1 MEPKSIE
8 ISHDE
13 KNTRVEDT
21 KSYNHIARGVPSSP
35 RDYSRSPRDYSH
47 INIDDRKGDKAVAQI
62 ASANEDKSGDVNMEA
77 DIATDDVIK
86 AGGFGARDD
95 INSFLPGAIDSTDF
109 EASILD
115 ARNYEEPQEDKCRH
129 GLGWREST
137 DGK

>member
-1 MEPKSIE
+1 MESKQIE
-8 ISHDE
+8 IPPDE
-13 KNTRVEDT
+13 KSKRLEDT
-21 KSYNHIARGVPSSP
+21 NSYNYIA

-47 INIDDRKGDKAVAQI
+47 IDVGNSKGEKKVAQI
-62 ASANEDKSGDVNMEA
+62 GSANEDKSRDVNREA
-77 DIATDDVIK
+77 AIKTDDVLR

-115 ARNYEEPQEDKCRH
+115 ARNYEEPQEGKCRH

-137 DGK
+137 QGK